1 MKGDQRLP
9 MADEIYLDNAATTR
23 VLPEVVALMQR
34 VLQDEYGNPSSPHQ
48 KGIEAETA
56 VRRARE
62 RIAQTIGV
70 DAEEIIFTS
79 GGTEANNL
87 AIKGVGSQFVKRGGE
102 ILYSAIE
109 HPSVIE
115 AAKRLDGDKLRV
127 RAVPVTRQGTLD
139 LEALARMC
147 SRETRLLAIMA
158 VNNETGVIQ
167 PIEEAVRIARR
178 ANPDVIVHV
187 DAVQALGKMEVKP
200 RRWGADTLSLS
211 GHKIHGPKGVGALYV
226 RKGVSITPLLD
237 GGGQERGLRSGTENV
252 PGIVGMGEAVGL
264 AQSALHEHVD
274 RIRQLNERMRKAL
287 EAAISPIAWNSPSG
301 SLCVPHILNVAFP
314 GIRGEVLVRSL
325 GSRGVYVSTGSACST
340 RKNASS
346 HVLTA
351 MGLNPEAIDGS
362 LRISFSALTTEDEID
377 RAVKKIAEAVSELK
391 AWL

>member
-1 MKGDQRLP
+1 MNPIHRMEEQ
-9 MADEIYLDNAATTR
+9 IYLDNAATTR

-34 VLQDEYGNPSSPHQ
+34 ALQDEYGNPSSPHQ
-48 KGIEAETA
+48 KGIEAETT

-62 RIAQTIGV
+62 RIAQSIGV
-70 DAEEIIFTS
+70 DADEIIFTS
-79 GGTEANNL
+79 GGTEANNF
-87 AIKGVGSQFVKRGGE
+87 AVKGVGIQYVRRGGE

-115 AAKRLDGDKLRV
+115 AAKRLAGDKLRV
-127 RAVPVTRQGTLD
+127 RAIPVTPQGTLD
-139 LEALARMC
+139 LQALESMC
-147 SRETRLLAIMA
+147 SEETRLIAIMA

-167 PIEEAVRIARR
+167 PIEEAIRIARR

-187 DAVQALGKMEVKP
+187 DGVQALGKIPVKP
-200 RRWGADTLSLS
+200 RLWGVDTLALS
-211 GHKIHGPKGVGALYV
+211 AHKIHGPKGVGALYV
-226 RKGVSITPLLD
+226 RKGLSITPLLD

-252 PGIVGMGEAVGL
+252 PGIVGMGEAVRFAESML
-264 AQSALHEHVD
+264 QEHAD

-287 EAAISPIAWNSPSG
+287 EAEISPISWNSAPGAMS
-301 SLCVPHILNVAFP
+301 VPHILNVAIP

-351 MGLNPEAIDGS
+351 MGLHQEDIDGS
-362 LRISFSALTTEDEID
+362 LRISLSAFTTEEEID
-377 RAVKKIAEAVSELK
+377 LAVKKIAEAVGELK

>member
-1 MKGDQRLP
+1 
-9 MADEIYLDNAATTR
+9 MADAIYLDNAATTR

-34 VLQDEYGNPSSPHQ
+34 ALQDEYGNPSSPHQ

-62 RIAQTIGV
+62 RIAQAIGV
-70 DAEEIIFTS
+70 DADEIVFTS

-87 AIKGVGSQFVKRGGE
+87 AVKGIGSQFVRRGGE
-102 ILYSAIE
+102 ILYSALE

-115 AAKRLDGDKLRV
+115 AAKRLAGDKLRV
-127 RAVPVTRQGTLD
+127 RAVPATRQGTMD
-139 LEALARMC
+139 LEALERMC

-167 PIEEAVRIARR
+167 PVEEAVRIARR

-187 DAVQALGKMEVKP
+187 DAVQALGKIPVNP
-200 RRWGADTLSLS
+200 RRWGADTLALS

-252 PGIVGMGEAVGL
+252 PGIVGMGEAVDL
-264 AQSALHEHVD
+264 AHAMLHDHAE
-274 RIRQLNERMRKAL
+274 RIRQLNERMRVAL
-287 EAAISPIAWNSPSG
+287 EAEIFPIVWNSAPG
-301 SLCVPHILNVAFP
+301 PHCVPHILNVAIP

-351 MGLNPEAIDGS
+351 MGLSQEAVDGS
-362 LRISFSALTTEDEID
+362 LRISFSALTTEEEID
-377 RAVKKIAEAVSELK
+377 RAVKKIAEAVAELK